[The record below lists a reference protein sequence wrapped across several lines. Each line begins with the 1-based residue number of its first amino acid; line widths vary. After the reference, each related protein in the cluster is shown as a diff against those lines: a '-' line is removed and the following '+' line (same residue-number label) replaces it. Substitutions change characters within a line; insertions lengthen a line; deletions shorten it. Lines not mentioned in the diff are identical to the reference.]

1 VGCAIPEF
9 GTLMVALN
17 TTGWFTIE
25 GFRDDESATEF
36 DPAVTVCTSAPVPEE
51 GEELAVKLESA
62 L

>member
-1 VGCAIPEF
+1 
-9 GTLMVALN
+9 MVALN